1 MNPLPRLLRL
11 LPLFGLLL
19 APLFGAE
26 DPAIDAVRQADDARA
41 AATVAADRGQL
52 EAIFS
57 DSLHYAHSSGAVN
70 TKDQLIAA
78 ITSGKTKYVSITFEE
93 RKFTVAG
100 PGVVI
105 ITGRCMINSVVNGTP
120 GHLHLSFLDVW
131 QLENG
136 AWRFLA
142 WQSNKLTP

>member
-1 MNPLPRLLRL
+1 MAPMTRLPRL
-11 LPLFGLLL
+11 LPLFVLAL
-19 APLFGAE
+19 APLFAAE
-26 DPAIDAVRQADDARA
+26 DPAIDAVRQADDARV
-41 AATVAADRGQL
+41 AATIAGDRGQL

-57 DSLHYAHSSGAVN
+57 DHLHYAHSSGAVN
-70 TKDQLIAA
+70 NKEQLIAT
-78 ITSGKTKYVSITFEE
+78 ITGGRTQYHSITFEE
-93 RKFTVAG
+93 RNFTVAG

-105 ITGRCMINSVVNGTP
+105 ITGRCLMDETANGKP
-120 GHLHLSFLDVW
+120 NKLHLNFLDVW